1 MLMYLRNWGYSRLGG
16 YEDTNDADR
25 LAVDPAMRQ
34 VVGGRAKEHSAA
46 STSQM
51 GRFETE
57 ILAQPL
63 VFDHLAREVNED
75 WSQSSKSLDLC
86 HLSDG

>member
-1 MLMYLRNWGYSRLGG
+1 MLRQTIYSRLGG

-25 LAVDPAMRQ
+25 LRVDPTMR
-34 VVGGRAKEHSAA
+34 VLVGGRAKKRLAA

-57 ILAQPL
+57 ILTTRKNLNAL
-63 VFDHLAREVNED
+63 M
-75 WSQSSKSLDLC
+75 DLP
-86 HLSDG
+86 GM